1 MTTSAARG
9 SGSTAEKGIALSF
22 MGGLLLSFDVPLL
35 KLSGADTWT
44 IIYVRGT
51 MLFIALFLF
60 WLFANR
66 LRDNKTRFING
77 KTGYVIAVLAGI
89 ANIMFVASISLT
101 SVANVVFIL
110 AFNPLFAGL
119 LGWFFLK
126 EHLRPATWVAI
137 GCSLAGV
144 SLIVA
149 DGLQLGTW
157 RGDLLALGVALI
169 MATSLTIVRYSGTN
183 QSLSAGAGHLMS
195 AVVAAPFAVP
205 GSLTAAGWGW
215 LSING
220 FLVAPAATAF
230 LMIGPRYVA
239 AAIVAMFFLLE
250 TVLTPV
256 WMWAIFSE
264 MPSTLSLIGGA
275 IVIASLAGHSL
286 WRFKTKRDR
295 TSVPQ

>member
-1 MTTSAARG
+1 MSSPVAPAAR
-9 SGSTAEKGIALSF
+9 STAEKGIALSF

-51 MLFIALFLF
+51 MLFTALFLF
-60 WLFANR
+60 WAFTNR
-66 LRDNKTRFING
+66 LREKKTRFING
-77 KTGYVIAVLAGI
+77 KAGYVIAVLAGV

-110 AFNPLFAGL
+110 AFNPMFAGL
-119 LGWFFLK
+119 LGWLFLK
-126 EHLRPATWVAI
+126 ERLDLATWIAI
-137 GCSLAGV
+137 GCSLSGV
-144 SLIVA
+144 LLIVA
-149 DGLQLGTW
+149 EGLQIGTW
-157 RGDLLALGVALI
+157 KGDLLALGVAVL
-169 MATSLTIVRYSGTN
+169 MSASLTIVRYSGTN

-195 AVVAAPFAVP
+195 AIFAAPFAVP
-205 GSLTAAGWGW
+205 GSLAAAGWGW

-220 FLVAPAATAF
+220 FLVTPAATAL

-250 TVLTPV
+250 TVLTPI

-264 MPSTLSLIGGA
+264 VPSTLSLVGGA
-275 IVIASLAGHSL
+275 IVVAALAGHSL
-286 WRFKTKRDR
+286 WRFKKKRER
-295 TSVPQ
+295 APVPQ

>member
-1 MTTSAARG
+1 
-9 SGSTAEKGIALSF
+9 L
-22 MGGLLLSFDVPLL
+22 
-35 KLSGADTWT
+35 
-44 IIYVRGT
+44 
-51 MLFIALFLF
+51 
-60 WLFANR
+60 
-66 LRDNKTRFING
+66 
-77 KTGYVIAVLAGI
+77 
-89 ANIMFVASISLT
+89 
-101 SVANVVFIL
+101 
-110 AFNPLFAGL
+110 
-119 LGWFFLK
+119 
-126 EHLRPATWVAI
+126 
-137 GCSLAGV
+137 
-144 SLIVA
+144 LIVA

-157 RGDLLALGVALI
+157 QGDLLALGVALA

-195 AVVAAPFAVP
+195 AIVAAPFAVP

-220 FLVAPAATAF
+220 LLVTPAATAF

-239 AAIVAMFFLLE
+239 AAVVAMFFLLE
-250 TVLTPV
+250 TVLTPI

-295 TSVPQ
+295 TPVPQ

>member
-1 MTTSAARG
+1 MTTTAPRA

-51 MLFIALFLF
+51 MLFVALFLF
-60 WLFANR
+60 WLFTNR
-66 LRDNKTRFING
+66 LRENKTRFING

-126 EHLRPATWVAI
+126 EHLGPATWVAI

-144 SLIVA
+144 LLIVA

-264 MPSTLSLIGGA
+264 MPSRLSLIGGA
-275 IVIASLAGHSL
+275 IVVASLAGHSL

>member
-1 MTTSAARG
+1 MTTTAARG

-60 WLFANR
+60 WLFTNR
-66 LRDNKTRFING
+66 LRGNNTRFING

-126 EHLRPATWVAI
+126 EHLGPATWVAI

-144 SLIVA
+144 LLIVA

-195 AVVAAPFAVP
+195 AIVAAPFAVP

-275 IVIASLAGHSL
+275 VVIVSLAGHSL
-286 WRFKTKRDR
+286 WRFKTKRNR

>member
-1 MTTSAARG
+1 MTTTAPRA
-9 SGSTAEKGIALSF
+9 SGATAEKGIALSF
-22 MGGLLLSFDVPLL
+22 LGGLLLSFDVPLL

-60 WLFANR
+60 WLFTNR
-66 LRDNKTRFING
+66 LRENKTRFING

-126 EHLRPATWVAI
+126 EQLRPATWIAI
-137 GCSLAGV
+137 SCSLAGV
-144 SLIVA
+144 LLIVA

-195 AVVAAPFAVP
+195 AIVAAPFAVP

-256 WMWAIFSE
+256 WMWMIFSE

>member
-1 MTTSAARG
+1 M
-9 SGSTAEKGIALSF
+9 EKGIALSF

-60 WLFANR
+60 WLFTNR
-66 LRDNKTRFING
+66 LRENKTRFING

-126 EHLRPATWVAI
+126 EHLGPATWIAI

-144 SLIVA
+144 LLIVA

-205 GSLTAAGWGW
+205 GSLTVAGWGW

>member
-1 MTTSAARG
+1 
-9 SGSTAEKGIALSF
+9 
-22 MGGLLLSFDVPLL
+22 
-35 KLSGADTWT
+35 
-44 IIYVRGT
+44 IYVRGT

-60 WLFANR
+60 WIFTNR
-66 LRDNKTRFING
+66 LRENKTRFING
-77 KTGYVIAVLAGI
+77 KPGYVIAVLAGV
-89 ANIMFVASISLT
+89 ANIMFVASISMT

-110 AFNPLFAGL
+110 AFNPMFAGL
-119 LGWFFLK
+119 LGWLFLK
-126 EHLRPATWVAI
+126 ERLGPATWIAI
-137 GCSLAGV
+137 GCSLSGV
-144 SLIVA
+144 LLIVA

-157 RGDLLALGVALI
+157 QGDLLALGVALA
-169 MATSLTIVRYSGTN
+169 MATSLTIVRYSRTD

-195 AVVAAPFAVP
+195 AIVAAPFAVP

-220 FLVAPAATAF
+220 FLVTPAATAF

-250 TVLTPV
+250 TVLTPI

>member
-1 MTTSAARG
+1 MTTTVAPVSRL
-9 SGSTAEKGIALSF
+9 SPERGIALSF
-22 MGGLLLSFDVPLL
+22 LGGLLLSFDVPLL

-60 WLFANR
+60 WLFTNR
-66 LRDNKTRFING
+66 LRENKTRFING
-77 KTGYVIAVLAGI
+77 KTGYVIAVLAGV

-110 AFNPLFAGL
+110 AFNPMFAGV
-119 LGWFFLK
+119 LGWLFLK
-126 EHLRPATWVAI
+126 ERLGPATWIAI
-137 GCSLAGV
+137 ACSLSGV
-144 SLIVA
+144 MLIVA
-149 DGLQLGTW
+149 EGLQLGTW
-157 RGDLLALGVALI
+157 QGDLLALGVALI
-169 MATSLTIVRYSGTN
+169 MAASLTIIRYSGTN

-195 AVVAAPFAVP
+195 AIFAAPFAVP

-220 FLVAPAATAF
+220 LLVTPAATAF

-250 TVLTPV
+250 TVLTPI

-275 IVIASLAGHSL
+275 IVIASLAGHTL

-295 TSVPQ
+295 ASVPQ

>member
-1 MTTSAARG
+1 MTTTAARG

-60 WLFANR
+60 WLFTNR
-66 LRDNKTRFING
+66 LRGNNTRFING

-126 EHLRPATWVAI
+126 EHLGPATWVAI

-144 SLIVA
+144 LLIVA

-195 AVVAAPFAVP
+195 AIVAAPFAVP

-275 IVIASLAGHSL
+275 VVIVSLAGHSL

>member
-1 MTTSAARG
+1 MTTTAAPV
-9 SGSTAEKGIALSF
+9 SGLKAERGIALSF
-22 MGGLLLSFDVPLL
+22 LGGLLLSFDVPLL

-60 WLFANR
+60 WLFINR
-66 LRDNKTRFING
+66 LRENKIRFING
-77 KTGYVIAVLAGI
+77 KAGYAIAVLAGV

-119 LGWFFLK
+119 LGWFFLN
-126 EHLRPATWVAI
+126 ERLGAATWIAI

-144 SLIVA
+144 LLIVA

-195 AVVAAPFAVP
+195 AIVAAPFAVP

-275 IVIASLAGHSL
+275 VVIVSLAGHSL
-286 WRFKTKRDR
+286 WRFKTKRNR

>member
-1 MTTSAARG
+1 MTATAGPA

-22 MGGLLLSFDVPLL
+22 LGGLLLSFDVPLL

-60 WLFANR
+60 WLFTNR
-66 LRDNKTRFING
+66 LRENKTRFING
-77 KTGYVIAVLAGI
+77 KAGYVIAVLAGI

-126 EHLRPATWVAI
+126 EHLGPATWVAI
-137 GCSLAGV
+137 GCSVAGV
-144 SLIVA
+144 LLIVA

-157 RGDLLALGVALI
+157 RGDLLALGVALA

-195 AVVAAPFAVP
+195 AIVAAPFAVP

-220 FLVAPAATAF
+220 LLVTPAATAF

-250 TVLTPV
+250 TVLTPI

-264 MPSTLSLIGGA
+264 IPSTLSLIGGA
-275 IVIASLAGHSL
+275 IVIASLAGHTI
-286 WRFKTKRDR
+286 WRIKTKRNR
-295 TSVPQ
+295 APVP

>member
-1 MTTSAARG
+1 MTTTAARG

-60 WLFANR
+60 WLFTNR
-66 LRDNKTRFING
+66 LRGNNTRFING

-126 EHLRPATWVAI
+126 EHLGPATWVAI

-144 SLIVA
+144 LLIVA

-195 AVVAAPFAVP
+195 AIVAAPFAVP

-250 TVLTPV
+250 TVLTPI

-275 IVIASLAGHSL
+275 VVIVSLAGHSL
-286 WRFKTKRDR
+286 WRFKTKRNH